1 MILIIKFVDN
11 RVSIAGPSQSPPIEP
26 EILKD
31 ISHQHDI
38 LIDIHNRIRS
48 SIGDIKHRFDCFLR
62 RPNRSNRNGCI
73 FDNLKEKLQIDNLIF
88 QTCHV
93 YVVITEIERYYCL

>member
-11 RVSIAGPSQSPPIEP
+11 KASIASPGQSPPVES

-31 ISHQHDI
+31 ISHQHDV

-48 SIGDIKHRFDCFLR
+48 SISNIKYRLDCFLG
-62 RPNRSNRNGCI
+62 RSHCCNGNSCVS
-73 FDNLKEKLQIDNLIF
+73 DNLKEKLQINGLTF
-88 QTCHV
+88 QSCNV
-93 YVVITEIERYYCL
+93 DVVITEIERYYCL